1 MKRFTL
7 FYIGILDRFSNRQ
20 DNGIDVI
27 QATILMGLGV
37 LVHLFGEFFF
47 SMINKKFKKH
57 VLISVTT
64 MVASLLALEDN
75 SVGKNLLDPIFAL
88 EKVFWGINMG

>member
-1 MKRFTL
+1 
-7 FYIGILDRFSNRQ
+7 
-20 DNGIDVI
+20 
-27 QATILMGLGV
+27 
-37 LVHLFGEFFF
+37 
-47 SMINKKFKKH
+47 MINKKKTLTH

-88 EKVFWGINMG
+88 EKVF